1 MKPKHLSP
9 AQKIWQLLRSALLQ
23 NLGLKALCLAS
34 ALLLVGYQRSQADEK
49 TRTIAFSLDA
59 QLPPTAR
66 KRELMTTLPPNLRV
80 TLQGRTRSLEE
91 IANSAPNLELDLR
104 DGKTEHVRL
113 TPELFELPPGVG
125 IKAIDPPTLDLDWQD
140 VVSRFV
146 PVQSAISGLPGD
158 GLDVGTVRVEPD
170 VVELIGPESLI
181 RTVQNINVAPFDV
194 AGLGGGTYNRT
205 LALEAPPS
213 RMHLA
218 NRNGVVVS
226 VEIRRRLVTTSFTR
240 LMVEV
245 VGHPN
250 AVVTPSKVDVLV
262 KGAPEVIRALAQDLV
277 VPRVDLSGVDLTKH
291 GSASLGVTVD
301 LSNAS
306 AEVQPPSVKVTW

>member
-1 MKPKHLSP
+1 VKPKHLSP
-9 AQKIWQLLRSALLQ
+9 AQKVGNYLRGALLN
-23 NLGLKALCLAS
+23 NLGLKALCLVS
-34 ALLLVGYQRSQADEK
+34 AFMLVGYQRSQADEK

-59 QLPPTAR
+59 QLPLVAR

-113 TPELFELPPGVG
+113 GPEFFELPPGVS

-146 PVQSAISGLPGD
+146 PVQSAVSGTPGE
-158 GLDVGTVRVEPD
+158 GLDVGSVRVEPD
-170 VVELIGPESLI
+170 VVELIGPESLV

-194 AGLGGGTYNRT
+194 SGLGGGTYNRT
-205 LALEAPPS
+205 LGLEAPPS
-213 RMHLA
+213 RMRFA

-240 LMVEV
+240 LTVEV
-245 VGHPN
+245 IGHPN
-250 AVVTPSKVDVLV
+250 AVVTPAKVDVLV
-262 KGAPEVIRALAQDLV
+262 KGAPEVIGALAQDLV
-277 VPRVDLSGVDLTKH
+277 VPRVDLSGVELGKH

-306 AEVQPPSVKVTW
+306 AEVQPPSVKVMW